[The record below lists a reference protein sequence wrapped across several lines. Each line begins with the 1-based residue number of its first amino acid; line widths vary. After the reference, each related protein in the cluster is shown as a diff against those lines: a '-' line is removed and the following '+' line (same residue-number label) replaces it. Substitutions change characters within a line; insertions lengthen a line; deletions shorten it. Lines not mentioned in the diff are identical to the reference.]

1 MSSNNPP
8 SRKKNPSGS
17 ASRVSRQ
24 IDWKRVALSI
34 GGLAVVAGLTAV
46 VLTGTDSSGGGRP
59 DPPAGTETVAV
70 DDAVH
75 VTGEVEYSDAAPA
88 GGAHDSTPLACG
100 YYDFVVP
107 DENVV
112 HSLEH
117 GVVWVT
123 YEPGVSDDELSILRD
138 LGGSRETIVSL
149 LPDQGSAII
158 GTAWG
163 ARIRLE
169 SATDPRLEQFADAF
183 RDAPTSP
190 EPFASCVGGIVPTR
204 P

>member
-1 MSSNNPP
+1 VSPKNQPGRKPSSPRP
-8 SRKKNPSGS
+8 K
-17 ASRVSRQ
+17 ARVSRQ
-24 IDWKRVALSI
+24 SGWKR
-34 GGLAVVAGLTAV
+34 AVLWFAGFGAVAGLIVV
-46 VLTGTDSSGGGRP
+46 VLTGTDSTVGGRP
-59 DPPAGTETVAV
+59 DPPVGTETVAV
-70 DDAVH
+70 DDAEH
-75 VTGEVEYSDAAPA
+75 VAGEVEYSDAAPA

-100 YYDFVVP
+100 FYDFVVP
-107 DENVV
+107 GENVV

-123 YEPGVSDDELSILRD
+123 YEPGVSDEELGILRD

-190 EPFASCVGGIVPTR
+190 EPFASCTGGVVPTR